1 MNSSEKSRSSAFP
14 YRAMEHF
21 QNKLFIL
28 YWKNAEPRKISF
40 SMVVFLWVETRY
52 WTMNVVYGL
61 TFSEDLVEAK
71 LPMNN

>member
-1 MNSSEKSRSSAFP
+1 
-14 YRAMEHF
+14 
-21 QNKLFIL
+21 
-28 YWKNAEPRKISF
+28 
-40 SMVVFLWVETRY
+40 MVVFLWVETRY

>member
-1 MNSSEKSRSSAFP
+1 MFFSTKKSCNFIGNNISMNSSEKSRSSAFP

-40 SMVVFLWVETRY
+40 FNGRFSM
-52 WTMNVVYGL
+52 G
-61 TFSEDLVEAK
+61 
-71 LPMNN
+71 